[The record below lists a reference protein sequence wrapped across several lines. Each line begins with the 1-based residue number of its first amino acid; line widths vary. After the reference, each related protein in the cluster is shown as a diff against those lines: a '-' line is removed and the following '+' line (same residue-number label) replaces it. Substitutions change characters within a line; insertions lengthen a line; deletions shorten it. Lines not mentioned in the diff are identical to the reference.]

1 VIKLKKEFI
10 GVYNMPFIQT
20 PISDLLVF
28 EPKIHED
35 SRGYFFESFNLQTF
49 RAEGIDINF
58 VQDNQSSSKYGVIR
72 GLHYQLNPS
81 AQVKLIR
88 VLSGRILDVVVDIRK
103 GSPAFGKNFSV
114 ELTAENKKQLFV
126 PAGLAHGFS
135 VLSEE
140 AEVLYKCDSFYN
152 KDSEAGILYNDPSLN
167 IDWKIPAEKEIV
179 SEKDKGLPL
188 FAECRNN
195 FIWNENKVQ
204 NTGNRG

>member
-1 VIKLKKEFI
+1 
-10 GVYNMPFIQT
+10 MPFIQT